1 MKTKKCLLIWTE
13 LINIVLTTSTKFGNF
28 WRNLMVKF
36 YKSIFN
42 LKSLDVSQYIY
53 FNPTKIASI
62 EDIKTIIELNNN
74 FKLPNEANASDNYTN
89 LSDYI
94 YRNIKNIYTTGYRQ
108 YK

>member
-42 LKSLDVSQYIY
+42 LKSYNFDKQFDNTGV
-53 FNPTKIASI
+53 ASI
-62 EDIKTIIELNNN
+62 INCNSKLYVPAHFNAFVPYYFSPFPFLKVSPRWRTQFISPLNRKACN
-74 FKLPNEANASDNYTN
+74 F
-89 LSDYI
+89 
-94 YRNIKNIYTTGYRQ
+94 
-108 YK
+108 